1 MEKTEKLNV
10 RDLITIGILSA
21 VFIVIYIGIGIF
33 TGSTPIGWL
42 FTNAVLALPLGI
54 VYMLLLARVPKRG
67 TALILGVVF
76 CLVMLLMGHWW
87 PSVLLVGIFALIAEL
102 VSDVIGKMSFPGMLA
117 AFVIF
122 MIGFP
127 VAGFAPLVWFKAAY
141 IGAYPREMASYY
153 EGLAKLLGGG
163 MFWFVIAATAAGAV
177 IGAFLGKAV
186 LKKHFVKAGI
196 VK

>member
-127 VAGFAPLVWFKAAY
+127 VAGFAPLVWFQAAY